1 MKAKKLLSAAI
12 TVVMCLNLFAGTGF
26 ALEDQQTAD
35 ASETSQVSGGS
46 KLESPAGENGGSAES
61 AAGVA
66 DYLLDAPKSVEAA
79 WTICVYLCGSDL
91 ESKGTSASSDLVEML
106 ESVQMNFKGSASFP
120 ENVNLLVMTG
130 GASAWDP
137 KGLAAG
143 VADDEGLG
151 YLKPRTDRV
160 ELFKITPK
168 NGMVRL
174 NDDLDSWIAKD
185 ARWSLTNNMANPDT
199 AKIFGC
205 YAIEK
210 YPAEH
215 MMFSFWDHGGAFILG
230 CEKDENSKLKGDSQ
244 NLLSS
249 ADVNDIIDT
258 FAKER
263 RKKLDLVGF
272 DACLM
277 SGMEMAQVLSDS
289 ADYMLASEEVEP
301 SSGWEYHW
309 LYNIFREPA
318 GGQTAADIGKE
329 IIKLYPE
336 GDSSHDGTCGGRDT
350 IWNHAGETTLALTDL
365 SKIGGLMDAFDDMA
379 AAMAAFADNN
389 ALSDHC
395 ADLAY
400 AISQS
405 TGSAY
410 QENLLDVY
418 DFAQNVEKLYTD
430 QNSSLYGHQN
440 AGDHRECKALYN
452 AAQEVSGCFTFNGE
466 AEDVLLEGTKNNPIV
481 YRGRGKQAARGG
493 LSVFGPVLS
502 SEDVDSDSKDIL
514 KVYDEVDIL
523 DEYSRFIETLNSK
536 KREIGAFTG
545 SMMVTSRVEN
555 NRLISTL
562 RVRPRN
568 AAVSV
573 VDVNA
578 QIAYTDLS
586 TGSTY
591 LLGETSIENANRK
604 EMVFEQSFD
613 DKWMA
618 LDGRF
623 CTMNMQISDIGVAF
637 TIPAYVKDGGKKL
650 PALVKTKVVGSK
662 DAGEGD
668 TVFYILAQSYTVIPE
683 NTGEAEVANRT
694 TILGTEPG
702 QQNTLTF
709 IPVLVRDGSQMG
721 DPAGWTEVG
730 TEVTADEEFLFP
742 LTFKTLASGRNN
754 LYEARFALTD
764 IMGQTHLSSP
774 EPFFVI
780 TNINDFSAM
789 PIHPQVYE
797 AGSPA
802 TPAVHL
808 FFGNAELEE
817 GVHFT
822 VKYTGND
829 GIPTPGNPITATATI
844 TDIEAPSS
852 TRTLDFIICTA
863 DDYDR
868 VYMNWIA
875 DILKETAHVPGNE
888 GTEIGGTGM
897 LLDMVSPLDEYIVHA
912 VLAEELQLE
921 YDLCTAAERSFFTQD
936 RLNAMRRHYSGATRN
951 TTLTNNGVT
960 LVGAL
965 RLMNAYGHLSL
976 TDQPESGL
984 KVTAGQP
991 NAAQLAEWSVDGQF
1005 FTDALADARSRN
1017 GSVTIAQTYNPV
1029 FQVKESVNDLAW
1041 EIVAE
1046 NLGEGETI
1054 ETLTDAE
1061 LTRRYEAAQA
1071 QIREAFG
1078 NVEYVQRPLRQTGES
1093 EDLRLVLKIAVP
1105 SGYYENTASLYRID
1119 GTGYQKLGEKDRLHF
1134 VTENG
1139 VRYAVFETRELHEG
1153 CWYVMMAAPKP
1164 TDSGNS
1170 GSSGSSGS
1178 SNSGGGYSS
1187 TTYSITIPTVSGGTV
1202 TVSPKSAS
1210 RGTTVTITATPAS
1223 GYELISLTAVDSSGK
1238 VLKLTDKGSNQYTFT
1253 MPNGRVALQVV
1264 FQPVQPDAPETLWN
1278 NPFTDVSGN
1287 AWYYDAVR
1295 FVHEN
1300 GLMNGYGSN
1309 TFAPDANLSR
1319 AMLAQIL
1326 YNKEGRP
1333 AASGS
1338 VFPDVPPDAWY
1349 SAAVT
1354 WAAERGIVSGYGSG
1368 LFGPGNQITREQM
1381 AVMLW
1386 RYAGSPAPVNQTLS
1400 FSDAD
1405 AAGGYARTA
1414 LCWAV
1419 EQGIMRGNGGRLDP
1433 KGLATRAHTAQ
1444 MLKNFIEGQT
1454 QTN

>member
-46 KLESPAGENGGSAES
+46 KLESPAGENDG
-61 AAGVA
+61 
-66 DYLLDAPKSVEAA
+66 PVEAA

-91 ESKGTSASSDLVEML
+91 ESEGTSASSDLVEML
-106 ESVQMNFKGSASFP
+106 ESVQMDTGFASFP
-120 ENVNLLVMTG
+120 KNVNLLVMTG

-160 ELFKITPK
+160 ELFKITRE

-174 NDDLDSWIAKD
+174 NDDLDSWIAED
-185 ARWSLTNNMANPDT
+185 GRWSLTNNMANPDT

-215 MMFSFWDHGGAFILG
+215 MMFSFWDHGGAFRRG
-230 CEKDENSKLKGDSQ
+230 CEQDEIAKLADESKTI
-244 NLLSS
+244 LSS
-249 ADVNDIIDT
+249 ADVNNILDT
-258 FAKER
+258 LMEER
-263 RKKLDLVGF
+263 GEKLDLVGF

-277 SGMEMAQVLSDS
+277 SGIEMAQVLSDS

-301 SSGWEYHW
+301 GSGWEYHW
-309 LYNIFREPA
+309 LYNIFRDPA

-336 GDSSHDGTCGGRDT
+336 GFSSHDETCGKRDT
-350 IWNHAGETTLALTDL
+350 IWNHAGEGTLALTDL
-365 SKIGGLMDAFDDMA
+365 SKIGALTNAFNNMA
-379 AAMAAFADNN
+379 AAMAAFADND
-389 ALSDHC
+389 ALSDHF

-405 TGSAY
+405 AGSAY
-410 QENLLDVY
+410 EENLLDVY

-430 QNSSLYGHQN
+430 ENSSLYDHQKAGGHK
-440 AGDHRECKALYN
+440 ECKALYD
-452 AAQEVSGCFTFNGE
+452 AAQKVSGCFTFDDK
-466 AEDVLLEGTKNNPIV
+466 AEDVLLEGMGDNPIV

-502 SEDVDSDSKDIL
+502 SKDVDSHSKDIL
-514 KVYDEVDIL
+514 KVYDEVHIL
-523 DEYSRFIETLNSK
+523 DKYSRFIETLNSK
-536 KREIGAFTG
+536 KQEIGNFTG
-545 SMMVTSRVEN
+545 SMNVTSTVKN
-555 NRLISTL
+555 DHQLVSTL
-562 RVRPRN
+562 RVKPRN
-568 AAVSV
+568 SGISV

-578 QIAYTDLS
+578 QIAYRDLS
-586 TGSTY
+586 TGNTY
-591 LLGETSIENANRK
+591 WLGEMPVDTSDRK
-604 EMVFEQSFD
+604 DMEFIHTFD
-613 DKWMA
+613 YTWMA
-618 LDGRF
+618 VGGEF
-623 CTMNMQISDIGVAF
+623 CTMSIQLSDGKF
-637 TIPAYVKDGGKKL
+637 TYTIPAYVKDGDKKV
-650 PALVKTKVVGSK
+650 PALVISQLVLTKGSGE
-662 DAGEGD
+662 AG
-668 TVFYILAQSYTVIPE
+668 TVICARTVGYMEIPE
-683 NTGEAEVANRT
+683 DAGEAEVTNRVT
-694 TILGTEPG
+694 MMGIEAG
-702 QQNTLTF
+702 QKNTLTF
-709 IPVLVRDGSQMG
+709 RPVLVSDGSEMD
-721 DPAGWTEVG
+721 DPAGWTEAG
-730 TEVTADEEFLFP
+730 AEVTVTTDEEFLFP
-742 LTFKTLASGRNN
+742 IKVKTLASGRNN

-764 IMGQTHLSSP
+764 MMGKTHLSSP

-780 TNINDFSAM
+780 DNINDFSAM

-808 FFGNAELEE
+808 FFGNAELKE

-822 VKYTGND
+822 VEYTGND

-844 TDIEAPSS
+844 KDKEAPSS

-897 LLDMVSPLDEYIVHA
+897 LLNMVSPLDEYIVHA

-936 RLNAMRRHYSGATRN
+936 RVNAMRRHYSGATRN

-965 RLMNAYGHLSL
+965 RLMNAHGHLSL

-984 KVTAGQP
+984 KVTTGQP

-1005 FTDALADARSRN
+1005 FTDALADARGRN
-1017 GSVTIAQTYNPV
+1017 GSVTTAQTYNPV
-1029 FQVKESVNDLAW
+1029 FAITQSVNDVAW

-1119 GTGYQKLGEKDRLHF
+1119 GTGYQKLGEEDKLHF
-1134 VTENG
+1134 ITENG
-1139 VRYAVFETRELHEG
+1139 VSCAVFETRALHEG

-1164 TDSGNS
+1164 ADSGNS

-1178 SNSGGGYSS
+1178 SNSGSGYSS

-1202 TVSPKSAS
+1202 TVNPKSAS
-1210 RGTTVTITATPAS
+1210 RGATVTITAAPAS

-1238 VLKLTDKGSNQYTFT
+1238 VLTLTDKGSNRYTFT
-1253 MPNGRVALQVV
+1253 MPNGRVALKVV
-1264 FQPVQPDAPETLWN
+1264 FQPIQPNGPETPWN
-1278 NPFTDVSGN
+1278 NPFTDISEN

-1295 FVHEN
+1295 FVREN
-1300 GLMNGYGSN
+1300 GLMNGYGNN
-1309 TFAPDANLSR
+1309 TFAPNANLSR

-1333 AASGS
+1333 AVSGS

-1349 SAAVT
+1349 SQAVA

-1368 LFGPGNQITREQM
+1368 LFGPGNQITREQI

-1405 AAGGYARTA
+1405 AAGGYVRTA

-1419 EQGIMRGNGGRLDP
+1419 EKGIMRGNGGRLDP
-1433 KGLATRAHTAQ
+1433 KELATRAHAAQ
-1444 MLKNFIEGQT
+1444 ILKNFIEGQT
-1454 QTN
+1454 QIN

>member
-1 MKAKKLLSAAI
+1 MKAKKLLSAVI
-12 TVVMCLNLFAGTGF
+12 TAVMCLNLLAGTGF
-26 ALEDQQTAD
+26 ALEDQQAAD
-35 ASETSQVSGGS
+35 TSEDGRVSGGIEW
-46 KLESPAGENGGSAES
+46 ESPAGENGGSAES
-61 AAGVA
+61 AAG
-66 DYLLDAPKSVEAA
+66 DEDHLPDAPKSGEAA
-79 WTICVYLCGSDL
+79 WTICVYMCGSDL
-91 ESKGTSASSDLVEML
+91 ESGTGAASSDLVEML
-106 ESVQMNFKGSASFP
+106 ESVQMDIGESVSFP
-120 ENVNLLVMTG
+120 ESVNLLVMTG

-137 KGLAAG
+137 EGLAAG
-143 VADDEGLG
+143 VAGAENLN
-151 YLKPRTDRV
+151 YLKPGADRV
-160 ELFKITPK
+160 ELFKITPE
-168 NGMVRL
+168 NGMERL
-174 NDDLDSWIAKD
+174 NDDLDSWIARD
-185 ARWSLTNNMANPDT
+185 GRWSLANNMADPDT

-215 MMFSFWDHGGAFILG
+215 MMFSFWDHGGAFIFG
-230 CEKDENSKLKGDSQ
+230 CEKDENSELKGDSQ
-244 NLLSS
+244 ILLSS
-249 ADVNDIIDT
+249 ADVDDIIDT
-258 FAKER
+258 FAAER
-263 RKKLDLVGF
+263 GEKLDLVGF

-301 SSGWEYHW
+301 GPGWEYHW

-318 GGQTAADIGKE
+318 GGQTAADIGRE

-336 GDSSHDGTCGGRDT
+336 GFSSHDKTCGGADD
-350 IWNHAGETTLALTDL
+350 IWNHVGEDTLALTDL
-365 SKIGGLMDAFDDMA
+365 SKIGGLIDAFDGMA
-379 AAMAAFADNN
+379 AAMGAFAYND
-389 ALSDHC
+389 ALSDHF

-405 TGSAY
+405 AGSFY

-430 QNSSLYGHQN
+430 ENSSLYDHQN
-440 AGDHRECKALYN
+440 AEDHRDCKALYD
-452 AAQEVSGCFTFNGE
+452 AAQEVSGCFTFSGE
-466 AEDVLLEGTKNNPIV
+466 AEELLLEGTGANPIV

-493 LSVFGPVLS
+493 LSVFGPILS

-536 KREIGAFTG
+536 KQEIGNFTG
-545 SMMVTSRVEN
+545 SMMVTSRVEAN
-555 NRLISTL
+555 KLISTL

-591 LLGETSIENANRK
+591 LLGETSIETANRK
-604 EMVFEQSFD
+604 DMVFTHSFD
-613 DKWMA
+613 DTWMA

-623 CTMNMQISDIGVAF
+623 CTMNMQISDSGVAF

-650 PALVKTKVVGSK
+650 PALVKTKVVGLE

-668 TVFYILAQSYTVIPE
+668 TVFSILAQSYTVIPE
-683 NTGEAEVANRT
+683 NAGEAEVANRT
-694 TILGTEPG
+694 TMLGTEPG

-709 IPVLVRDGSQMG
+709 IPVLVRDGSQMD

-742 LTFKTLASGRNN
+742 LAFKTLASGRNN

-808 FFGNAELEE
+808 FFGNAVLEE
-817 GVHFT
+817 GVDFT
-822 VKYTGND
+822 VEYTGND
-829 GIPTPGNPITATATI
+829 GIPTPGNPITAAATI
-844 TDIEAPSS
+844 TDKEDPSS

-875 DILKETAHVPGNE
+875 DILKETTHVPGNE

-897 LLDMVSPLDEYIVHA
+897 LLGMVSPLDEYIVHTI
-912 VLAEELQLE
+912 LAEELQLE

-936 RLNAMRRHYSGATRN
+936 RVDTMRQHYSGATRI
-951 TTLTNNGVT
+951 TGLTNNGVT
-960 LVGAL
+960 LVGGL
-965 RLMNAYGHLSL
+965 RILSENGYLSL
-976 TDQPESGL
+976 VNPPESGL
-984 KVTAGQP
+984 KVTLGQP
-991 NAAQLAEWSVDGQF
+991 NAAQLAEWGVDGRL
-1005 FTDALADARSRN
+1005 FTDALADARGRN
-1017 GSVTIAQTYNPV
+1017 GSVNTVQTYNPV
-1029 FQVKESVNDLAW
+1029 FQVKESVSDLAW
-1041 EIVAE
+1041 EIVVG

-1054 ETLTDAE
+1054 ETLADAE
-1061 LTRRYEAAQA
+1061 LARRYEAAQA
-1071 QIREAFG
+1071 QIRGIFG
-1078 NVEYVQRPLRQTGES
+1078 DVEYVQRPLRQTGES
-1093 EDLRLVLKIAVP
+1093 GDLQLVLKIALP
-1105 SGYYENTASLYRID
+1105 SGYYENTASIYRID
-1119 GTGYQKLGEKDRLHF
+1119 GTGYKKLGEEDSLHF
-1134 VTENG
+1134 ITENG
-1139 VRYAVFETRELHEG
+1139 VSCAVFETRALHEG
-1153 CWYVMMAAPKP
+1153 CWFVMMAAPKP
-1164 TDSGNS
+1164 AGTGDTENTGNTGNADTDSGD
-1170 GSSGSSGS
+1170 
-1178 SNSGGGYSS
+1178 SS
-1187 TTYSITIPTVSGGTV
+1187 TTYSITIPTVSGGKVTASPRSAARGETV
-1202 TVSPKSAS
+1202 TV
-1210 RGTTVTITATPAS
+1210 TAVPAS
-1223 GYELISLTAVDSSGK
+1223 GYRLISLTAADSSGK
-1238 VLKLTDKGSNQYTFT
+1238 ALALTDRGGNQYTFT
-1253 MPNGRVALQVV
+1253 MPNGRVALNAV
-1264 FQPVQPDAPETLWN
+1264 FQPIQPNGPETPWN
-1278 NPFTDVSGN
+1278 NPFTDVSEN
-1287 AWYYDAVR
+1287 AWHYDAVR

-1300 GLMNGYGSN
+1300 GLMNGYGNN
-1309 TFAPDANLSR
+1309 TFAPNANLSR

-1326 YNKEGRP
+1326 YNREGQP
-1333 AASGS
+1333 AASGRI
-1338 VFPDVPPDAWY
+1338 FTDVTSDAWY

-1354 WAAERGIVSGYGSG
+1354 WAAAQGIVSGYGNG
-1368 LFGPGNQITREQM
+1368 LFGPSNHITREQL

-1386 RYAGSPAPVNQTLS
+1386 RYAGSPVPVNQTLS

-1405 AAGGYARTA
+1405 AAGEYARTA

-1419 EQGIMRGNGGRLDP
+1419 EQGIMRGNGGRLAP
-1433 KGLATRAHTAQ
+1433 KELATRAHAAQ
-1444 MLKNFIEGQT
+1444 MLKRFIEGQT
-1454 QTN
+1454 

>member
-12 TVVMCLNLFAGTGF
+12 TAAMCLNLFAGTGF
-26 ALEDQQTAD
+26 ALENQQAAD
-35 ASETSQVSGGS
+35 VTDTGQVSGGGE
-46 KLESPAGENGGSAES
+46 LESPAGENDGPAES
-61 AAGVA
+61 TAGDA
-66 DYLLDAPKSVEAA
+66 DYLPDAPKSVEAA
-79 WTICVYLCGSDL
+79 WTICVYMCGSDL
-91 ESKGTSASSDLVEML
+91 ESNGSAASVDLLEML
-106 ESVQMNFKGSASFP
+106 ESVQMDTGSDSFP

-151 YLKPRTDRV
+151 YLKPCADRV
-160 ELFKITPK
+160 ELFKITPE
-168 NGMVRL
+168 NGMERL
-174 NDDLDSWIAKD
+174 NDDLDNWIAED
-185 ARWSLTNNMANPDT
+185 GRWSLTNNMANPDT

-215 MMFSFWDHGGAFILG
+215 MMFSFWNHGGAFITG
-230 CEKDENSKLKGDSQ
+230 CELDENSELKRDSQ
-244 NLLSS
+244 MILSS
-249 ADVNDIIDT
+249 ADVNDIIDM
-258 FAKER
+258 FAAER
-263 RKKLDLVGF
+263 REKLDLVGF

-301 SSGWEYHW
+301 GPGWEYHW

-318 GGQTAADIGKE
+318 GGQTAADIGRE

-336 GDSSHDGTCGGRDT
+336 GFSSHDGTCGGRDT
-350 IWNHAGETTLALTDL
+350 IWNHAGENTLALTDL
-365 SKIGGLMDAFDDMA
+365 SKIGGLIDAFDDMA
-379 AAMAAFADNN
+379 AAMGAFADND
-389 ALSDHC
+389 ALSDHF

-405 TGSAY
+405 AGSSY
-410 QENLLDVY
+410 EENLLDVY

-430 QNSSLYGHQN
+430 ENSSLYDHQN
-440 AGDHRECKALYN
+440 AGDHRECKALYD

-466 AEDVLLEGTKNNPIV
+466 AEDVLLEGTGDNPIV

-493 LSVFGPVLS
+493 LSVFGPVLGS
-502 SEDVDSDSKDIL
+502 KKVDSDSEDIL

-536 KREIGAFTG
+536 KQEIGAFTG
-545 SMMVTSRVEN
+545 SMMVTSRVEDN
-555 NRLISTL
+555 ELISTL
-562 RVRPRN
+562 RVKPRN
-568 AAVSV
+568 AGVSV
-573 VDVNA
+573 VEVNA
-578 QIAYTDLS
+578 QVAYTDLS
-586 TGSTY
+586 TGNTY
-591 LLGETSIENANRK
+591 LLGEMSVETSNRK
-604 EMVFEQSFD
+604 DMEFTHTFD
-613 DKWMA
+613 ETRQTIGGK
-618 LDGRF
+618 F
-623 CTMNMQISDIGVAF
+623 CTMNIQLSDGLLF
-637 TIPAYVKDGGKKL
+637 TIPAYVKDGGKKI
-650 PALVKTKVVGSK
+650 PALVIAQAVGTDESN
-662 DAGEGD
+662 EQ
-668 TVFYILAQSYTVIPE
+668 VILALTLGYMEIPE
-683 NTGEAEVANRT
+683 DVGEAEVTNRVT
-694 TILGTEPG
+694 MMGTEAG
-702 QQNTLTF
+702 QKDTLTF
-709 IPVLVRDGSQMG
+709 SPVLVSDGSKMS
-721 DPAGWTEVG
+721 DPAGWTEAG
-730 TEVTADEEFLFP
+730 TEETVNEEFIFQIEV
-742 LTFKTLASGRNN
+742 KVLASGRNN

-822 VKYTGND
+822 VEYTGND
-829 GIPTPGNPITATATI
+829 GIPTPGNPITAVATI
-844 TDIEAPSS
+844 TDIEDPSS

-888 GTEIGGTGM
+888 GTEIGETGM
-897 LLDMVSPLDEYIVHA
+897 LLDMVNPLDEYIVHA

-936 RLNAMRRHYSGATRN
+936 RVNAMRRHYSGATRN

-984 KVTAGQP
+984 TVTTGQP

-1017 GSVTIAQTYNPV
+1017 GSVTTAQTYNPV

-1119 GTGYQKLGEKDRLHF
+1119 GTGYQKLGEKDKLHF

-1153 CWYVMMAAPKP
+1153 CWYVMMAAPKL

-1170 GSSGSSGS
+1170 GSSGSN
-1178 SNSGGGYSS
+1178 NSGGGYSS

-1202 TVSPKSAS
+1202 TVNPKSAS
-1210 RGTTVTITATPAS
+1210 RGATVTITAAPAS
-1223 GYELISLTAVDSSGK
+1223 GYELISLTATDSSGK
-1238 VLKLTDKGSNQYTFT
+1238 VLTLTDKGSNRYTFT
-1253 MPNGRVALQVV
+1253 MPNGRVALKVV
-1264 FQPVQPDAPETLWN
+1264 FQPVQPNEPETPWS
-1278 NPFTDVSGN
+1278 NPFTDVSEN
-1287 AWYYDAVR
+1287 AWYYDSVR

-1300 GLMNGYGSN
+1300 GLMNGYNN

-1319 AMLAQIL
+1319 AMWAQIL

-1349 SAAVT
+1349 SQAVA

-1386 RYAGSPAPVNQTLS
+1386 RYSGSPAPVNQTLS

-1444 MLKNFIEGQT
+1444 MLKNFIESQT
-1454 QTN
+1454 